1 MKLRVL
7 VPELTV
13 DGTRHFAGETVE
25 VPNNE
30 ASRLIRTGYATP
42 NLSDQSD
49 IAQENKGGPTA
60 AQLREQLDKAG
71 VSYSSR
77 ATKSDLEALV
87 ANLDQP
93 VVAATASETEEV

>member
-13 DGTRHFAGETVE
+13 DGTKHLAGAIVE

-42 NLSDQSD
+42 NLSEQSD
-49 IAQENKGGPTA
+49 TA
-60 AQLREQLDKAG
+60 
-71 VSYSSR
+71 
-77 ATKSDLEALV
+77 
-87 ANLDQP
+87 LDQP

>member
-13 DGTRHFAGETVE
+13 DGTKHLAGETVE

-42 NLSDQSD
+42 NLSEQSD
-49 IAQENKGGPTA
+49 T
-60 AQLREQLDKAG
+60 
-71 VSYSSR
+71 
-77 ATKSDLEALV
+77 

>member
-30 ASRLIRTGYATP
+30 ASRLIRIGYATP
-42 NLSDQSD
+42 NLSEQSD
-49 IAQENKGGPTA
+49 TAQENKGGPTA

-71 VSYSSR
+71 ISYSSR
-77 ATKSDLEALV
+77 AKKADLEALV
-87 ANLDQP
+87 AALDQP

>member
-13 DGTRHFAGETVE
+13 DGTKHLAGETIE

-42 NLSDQSD
+42 NLSEQSD
-49 IAQENKGGPTA
+49 TAQENKGGPTA

-71 VSYSSR
+71 VSYSPR
-77 ATKSDLEALV
+77 AKKSDLEALI

-93 VVAATASETEEV
+93 VVAATTSETEEV

>member
-13 DGTRHFAGETVE
+13 DGTKHLAGEIVE

-42 NLSDQSD
+42 NLSEQSD
-49 IAQENKGGPTA
+49 TAQESKGGLTSD
-60 AQLREQLDKAG
+60 QLREQLIKAG

-77 ATKSDLEALV
+77 AKKPDLEALV

>member
-13 DGTRHFAGETVE
+13 DGTKHLAGEIVE

-42 NLSDQSD
+42 NLSEQSD
-49 IAQENKGGPTA
+49 TA
-60 AQLREQLDKAG
+60 
-71 VSYSSR
+71 
-77 ATKSDLEALV
+77 T
-87 ANLDQP
+87 LDQP

>member
-13 DGTRHFAGETVE
+13 DGTKHLAGEIVE

-42 NLSDQSD
+42 NLSEQSD
-49 IAQENKGGPTA
+49 TAQENKGGPTS
-60 AQLREQLDKAG
+60 AQLRE
-71 VSYSSR
+71 
-77 ATKSDLEALV
+77 
-87 ANLDQP
+87 
-93 VVAATASETEEV
+93 

>member
-13 DGTRHFAGETVE
+13 DGTKHLAGETIE

-42 NLSDQSD
+42 NLSEQSD
-49 IAQENKGGPTA
+49 TAQESKGGLTSD
-60 AQLREQLDKAG
+60 QLREQLIKAG
-71 VSYSSR
+71 VSSSSR
-77 ATKSDLEALV
+77 AKKPDLEALV

>member
-13 DGTRHFAGETVE
+13 DGTKHLAGETVE

-42 NLSDQSD
+42 NLSEQSGT
-49 IAQENKGGPTA
+49 AQENKGGPTS

-71 VSYSSR
+71 VSYSSW
-77 ATKSDLEALV
+77 AKKSDLEALV

>member
-13 DGTRHFAGETVE
+13 DGTKHLAGETVE

-42 NLSDQSD
+42 NLSEQSD
-49 IAQENKGGPTA
+49 TA
-60 AQLREQLDKAG
+60 
-71 VSYSSR
+71 
-77 ATKSDLEALV
+77 
-87 ANLDQP
+87 LDQP